1 MLAAEDN
8 VVNKKLIP
16 RLLEKAEFPL
26 QAAGDGFQA
35 AQAMAPLARAMEADD
50 ERSLLNRPELAAT
63 LDRWIPR
70 PAEAARNSCP
80 S

>member
-8 VVNKKLIP
+8 AVNKKLIP
-16 RLLEKAEFPL
+16 RLLEKAGFPL
-26 QAAGDGFQA
+26 QAAGD
-35 AQAMAPLARAMEADD
+35 
-50 ERSLLNRPELAAT
+50 ERCLMNRPALAAT

>member
-8 VVNKKLIP
+8 AVNKKLIP
-16 RLLEKAEFPL
+16 RLLEKAAFPL
-26 QAAGDGFQA
+26 RVAG
-35 AQAMAPLARAMEADD
+35 
-50 ERSLLNRPELAAT
+50 ERSLMNRPWLAAK

-70 PAEAARNSCP
+70 PAEASGNSCQ